1 MDKKLK
7 MFPVILMLI
16 TGATT
21 SIITYVLNYD
31 GKTALLIL
39 LGVLLFFYVAGTLF
53 KNMLVRFEKEQIE
66 KEHAY
71 VDEEGKVVEK
81 EPGAEQ
87 EEESALQTASE
98 NSVKGAGEQ

>member
-1 MDKKLK
+1 MKQRLK
-7 MFPVILMLI
+7 SLPIVLMLA
-16 TGATT
+16 TGAVT
-21 SIITYVLNYD
+21 SIMTYLMNYD